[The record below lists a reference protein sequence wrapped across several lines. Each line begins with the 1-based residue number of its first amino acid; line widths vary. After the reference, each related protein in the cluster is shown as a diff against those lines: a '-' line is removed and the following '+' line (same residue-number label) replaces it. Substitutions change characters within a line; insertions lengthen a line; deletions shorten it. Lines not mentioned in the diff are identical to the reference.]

1 MNKVIIIGR
10 LTTDPIIKTSNKT
23 NNRFALL
30 TIASQDNVNKDVT
43 NFFDCSCFVA
53 NKINY
58 IEYFKKGDMV
68 YVDGGLSFNSY
79 VNQSGQKVKSLKINI
94 IDLQKLSSSAKNSD
108 SSTIKS
114 DDNIKD
120 EKDSREEFEE
130 SSGAVEID

>member
-1 MNKVIIIGR
+1 MCIR
-10 LTTDPIIKTSNKT
+10 D
-23 NNRFALL
+23 R
-30 TIASQDNVNKDVT
+30 
-43 NFFDCSCFVA
+43 
-53 NKINY
+53 
-58 IEYFKKGDMV
+58 V